1 MEFSPHL
8 EESRY
13 KPNIPSYFPKL
24 DEPVWNEVIPDRFSY
39 YLTSDEETWNSYVA
53 ATTMNEKYN
62 VDILDV
68 ISAQKFSSFIL

>member
-1 MEFSPHL
+1 MEITPRL

-13 KPNIPSYFPKL
+13 KPDIPSYFPQL
-24 DEPVWNEVIPDRFSY
+24 PEPAWNEVIPNRFSY

-53 ATTMNEKYN
+53 HTTMNEKYN

-68 ISAQKFSSFIL
+68 ISVEKFSSFIL